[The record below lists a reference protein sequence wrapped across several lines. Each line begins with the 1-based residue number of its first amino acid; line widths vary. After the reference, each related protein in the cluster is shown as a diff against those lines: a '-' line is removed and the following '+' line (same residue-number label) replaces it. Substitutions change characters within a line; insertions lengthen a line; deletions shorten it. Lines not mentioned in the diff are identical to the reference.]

1 MCVVIADLAG
11 FTAYADERGDAAA
24 ADLAEAFSLR
34 AMQVGRRH
42 DLRPI
47 KTIGDAV
54 LFVGPDGSQ
63 AVEGALALV
72 SEFDR
77 PASPLPV
84 HVGVADGPV
93 VERDGDVFGSPVNLA
108 AHLAAQAAPGE
119 VLVTAEVAAAA
130 RRNGFQVVPLGSP
143 AMGLLRPLEVF
154 RVAPRARL
162 EEVAR

>member
-24 ADLAEAFSLR
+24 ADLAQAFSLR

-42 DLRPI
+42 GLGPV

-54 LFVGPDGSQ
+54 LFVGADGSA

-72 SEFDR
+72 DEFDR
-77 PASPLPV
+77 PTSPLRV

-108 AHLAAQAAPGE
+108 AHLAAEAAPGE
-119 VLVTAEVAAAA
+119 VVVSADVAAEA
-130 RRNGFQVVPLGSP
+130 RRDGFQVIPLGAR
-143 AMGLLRPLEVF
+143 AMGLLRLLEVF
-154 RVAPRARL
+154 RVVARVEL
-162 EEVAR
+162 EEVAP